1 MPRTRLLLTG
11 LLAGAVAFGTACKSD
26 SAAQRGESTDSTQT
40 QTPAE
45 NQGGTTPGSTSPG
58 GTGGAG
64 TEETSPDIYQDYSVP
79 QEDRG
84 STGGSGYE
92 DAVTDPDAIDTSGS
106 KGETG
111 AQDDQGTGG
120 SGAEEDNSATQ
131 QDPQ

>member
-1 MPRTRLLLTG
+1 MSRTRLILTG

-26 SAAQRGESTDSTQT
+26 SGAQRGESTEPAQT

-45 NQGGTTPGSTSPG
+45 DQGGTTPGSTSPG
-58 GTGGAG
+58 DTGGAG
-64 TEETSPDIYQDYSVP
+64 TDETSPDIYEDYPVP

-111 AQDDQGTGG
+111 SQEDDSKT
-120 SGAEEDNSATQ
+120 T